1 MFQTKKKNNKL
12 ENAYSNT
19 IKAVDNAGTVGKII
33 PTPQKYIAQAP
44 IPTPTPTETP
54 IQTPTNLKSTYGG
67 VQGLEEYKNLVNQKT
82 SALSNLNQANQ
93 LAMKYADN
101 TALAQGYATQG
112 AMLQNNANL
121 QSAYINQAGGI
132 NQNFQNQLGAL
143 EDKNVD
149 NNFDDF
155 STTIANQLKSGTLT
169 EQSGN
174 ALLQAYASKLPQ
186 GELDKAQLVLNDA
199 LAMQNKESADTL
211 KSQESELTNNV
222 ITNFG
227 GITPEHQTIIDKV
240 GKGEITPTQAI
251 QQIYQSQGQG
261 GNTTGVVDS
270 QTNKTTYT
278 EGDKEYS
285 VNTSS
290 IGNKTGDNVEYQV
303 GNTTYKVQ
311 LGGVVNSPNVNPKD
325 YEVGKFYLYKDTN
338 GVLTDRNRTYIITK
352 DSNGVVR
359 VVTNRGSGKGFT
371 EGLGGTNT
379 DLHKL
384 AVASG
389 LYDPNK
395 ELEEYFKNIT
405 K

>member
-1 MFQTKKKNNKL
+1 MVQTKKKNNRL
-12 ENAYSNT
+12 GNAYSNT
-19 IKAVDNAGTVGKII
+19 IKAVDITGNVGKI
-33 PTPQKYIAQAP
+33 TPIQQKSIVQAP
-44 IPTPTPTETP
+44 STTSTPTPTPT
-54 IQTPTNLKSTYGG
+54 QTSSNLKSTYDG
-67 VQGLEEYKNLVNQKT
+67 VKGLDEYKNLVNQRT
-82 SALSNLNQANQ
+82 SALSNLKQANQ

-112 AMLQNNANL
+112 AVLQNNANL
-121 QSAYINQAGGI
+121 QSAYINQVGGI

-143 EDKNVD
+143 EDKNVRT
-149 NNFDDF
+149 NFDNL
-155 STTIANQLKSGTLT
+155 STQIANQLEAGTLT

-174 ALLQAYASKLPQ
+174 ALLQAYSSQLPQ
-186 GELDKAQLVLNDA
+186 GELDKAQQVLNDA
-199 LAMQNKESADTL
+199 LAMQSKGNTDQLTDMVMNSKGELSEAD
-211 KSQESELTNNV
+211 K
-222 ITNFG
+222 
-227 GITPEHQTIIDKV
+227 QTIMDYGANK
-240 GKGEITPTQAI
+240 ITRQEAYQKLFPSQSD
-251 QQIYQSQGQG
+251 QQ
-261 GNTTGVVDS
+261 GNTTGVVDTT
-270 QTNKTTYT
+270 TNKTTFA

-285 VNTSS
+285 INTSS
-290 IGNKTGDNVEYQV
+290 IGTKTGDNIEYQV

-338 GVLTDRNRTYIITK
+338 GILTDRNKTYIITK

-371 EGLGGTNT
+371 EGLGGTKT
-379 DLHKL
+379 ELYKL

-395 ELEEYFKNIT
+395 ELEEYLNNIT